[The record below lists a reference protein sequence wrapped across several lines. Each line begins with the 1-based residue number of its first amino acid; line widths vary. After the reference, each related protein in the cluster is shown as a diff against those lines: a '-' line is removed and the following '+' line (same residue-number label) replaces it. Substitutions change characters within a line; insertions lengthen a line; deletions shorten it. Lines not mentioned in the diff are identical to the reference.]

1 MQFQQADYAIP
12 APSIDLGINL
22 GPVQGG
28 ELSRP
33 PGAINAPE
41 RPPSAYEVGAEYIR
55 KSRAVNEAVAQQRRI
70 DNIYERVVGTAPPR
84 EVEVLP
90 PDDPREVFTRPTM
103 KSARPPDAM
112 PVDVSS
118 VYNRPSTPNTSGAR
132 RAVTVDVIP
141 TSAELV
147 QPPLLND
154 PTPGAKPTGI
164 PSPIGR
170 YGMPLAGLAVDTT
183 FRLAAGQPIEQA
195 VGASAISTAGG
206 IAGAALG
213 TAVAGPIGGFLGGL
227 AGGWVA
233 GNIADFAFGL
243 MRPRSADDPQ
253 PVQAKAGF
261 DPLGLKPGYYYTIV
275 VEVSGFGYSVTRQVG
290 TSIAPI
296 TNLRFDKPLGDRN
309 GYVRWSSWDKANNEY
324 VIVGYGSDG
333 FGGRITGQEF
343 YQQNNDPITNVPNIP
358 PPRDNRP
365 VEFAAHPLNAEAS
378 IPSATLG
385 ARDNVFVNRDG
396 KISKVAT
403 LDNYI
408 PPTLAP
414 RTNGI
419 SRGDSPYWVRPAQ
432 PNGEPSP
439 EYKPSNLG
447 GDLPSFISLD
457 NPLVNQQQLNSPN
470 VSTSSQNSSITTPI
484 NLKKPNAK
492 NQTIPNR
499 NSPTT
504 RNGMPRP
511 SGNFTQLDSPTPTIA
526 RATPNL
532 TKRTPQPTN
541 TAITNTTIT
550 NITNVTSGDSITNL
564 QQVTN
569 TITQTQTDITSK
581 LDKLMD
587 VLKCLD
593 LFDNPNL
600 CQKLREMTENN
611 APPSIEWQSIN
622 VPTVTCVPNVD
633 GTFTPQRSETSIK
646 VLSTATGSE
655 ILQVA
660 KQFEEQAKIAES
672 ACLAR
677 NHPKQVT
684 PNITLGVP
692 EHWRLRPDAK
702 RPQLLVIYATRN
714 LNNRQ
719 WGESRWQV
727 SIPHPNFR
735 AQQLKRLR
743 FAPRELGIHGAW
755 AVLKDESLVRVYM
768 SNEDKAIRYVAD
780 LVKKFVSR
788 EWWPSNNPLEWIQTG
803 RRPGIDKQIVYAF
816 KVEYHSEGIVRG
828 SPDDEYYFP

>member
-33 PGAINAPE
+33 SGAINAPE
-41 RPPSAYEVGAEYIR
+41 RPPSVYEVGAEYIR

-70 DNIYERVVGTAPPR
+70 DNIYERVVGTPPPR

-132 RAVTVDVIP
+132 RAVTIDVIP

-154 PTPGAKPTGI
+154 PTPGAKPVGI
-164 PSPIGR
+164 PSPLGR
-170 YGMPLAGLAVDTT
+170 YGLPLASLAVDTT

-213 TAVAGPIGGFLGGL
+213 TAAAGPIGGFLGGL

-233 GNIADFAFGL
+233 GNIADLAFGL
-243 MRPRSADDPQ
+243 MRPNSTDVRPSEPVIGVPPFTGGQGVCVKYDIVARVDSSTDGQVADSRYRGTFLGPILGVRLVHGFADYYSMEFLCRGEES
-253 PVQAKAGF
+253 QACSNS
-261 DPLGLKPGYYYTIV
+261 
-275 VEVSGFGYSVTRQVG
+275 E
-290 TSIAPI
+290 
-296 TNLRFDKPLGDRN
+296 
-309 GYVRWSSWDKANNEY
+309 RWVHAF
-324 VIVGYGSDG
+324 G
-333 FGGRITGQEF
+333 FGGGYGQLTPKIVSVKRKDGLADTNGNPPSNPIAKDVRAPDSLNHPGNKEF
-343 YQQNNDPITNVPNIP
+343 DVPNAQLNGRERIRPSTYVPGGFKSREGGIP
-358 PPRDNRP
+358 
-365 VEFAAHPLNAEAS
+365 
-378 IPSATLG
+378 
-385 ARDNVFVNRDG
+385 
-396 KISKVAT
+396 
-403 LDNYI
+403 
-408 PPTLAP
+408 
-414 RTNGI
+414 
-419 SRGDSPYWVRPAQ
+419 RGDSPTWVKPATIE
-432 PNGEPSP
+432 NKPSP
-439 EYKPSNLG
+439 EYNASNLG
-447 GDLPSFISLD
+447 GDLPI
-457 NPLVNQQQLNSPN
+457 QLLSPN
-470 VSTSSQNSSITTPI
+470 LSSGNSTTAINQPTTNTSSTTQISTP
-484 NLKKPNAK
+484 NLNKPNAK

-504 RNGMPRP
+504 RNGMSRP
-511 SGNFTQLDSPTPTIA
+511 SGNYTQLDSPPTTIA

-541 TAITNTTIT
+541 TVNTNTTIT
-550 NITNVTSGDSITNL
+550 NITNVSSGDNITNL
-564 QQVTN
+564 QQITN

-600 CQKLREMTENN
+600 CQKLRDMTEGNE
-611 APPSIEWQSIN
+611 PPSIEWQSIN
-622 VPTVTCVPNVD
+622 VPTVTCVQNED
-633 GTFTPQRSETSIK
+633 GSFTPKRSETSIQ
-646 VLSTATGSE
+646 VLATATGSE

-672 ACLAR
+672 ACFSR
-677 NHPKQVT
+677 NHPKQQT
-684 PNITLGVP
+684 PNVTLAVP
-692 EHWRLRPDAK
+692 EHWRIRPDTK

-714 LNNRQ
+714 LNNKQ

-735 AQQLKRLR
+735 AQQLKRLK
-743 FAPRELGIHGAW
+743 FSPRELGIHGAW
-755 AVLKDESLVRVYM
+755 AVLTDESLLRIFM
-768 SNEDKAIRYVAD
+768 SSEEKAIRYVAD
-780 LVKKFVSR
+780 LVKRYVDRNFC
-788 EWWPSNNPLEWIQTG
+788 PSLNPLDFIQTG
-803 RRPGIDKQIVYAF
+803 RRPGIDKQMVYPF
-816 KVEYHSEGIVRG
+816 KVELHLEGIVRG
-828 SPDDEYYFP
+828 KPDDEYYFP